1 MVIPTTVES
10 DQILPD
16 KVDVA
21 IIGAGIAGIC
31 TALELAE
38 RGLSVAVFE
47 KGIVAGEQSGHNW
60 GWCRQ
65 MGRDPRE
72 VPLVKIS
79 MDMWRGM
86 NARIQGETG
95 FKQCGIAYLCE
106 SDEQMAYRE
115 NWYREQAIPH
125 KLSTQL
131 LSGSDAQKITPDSSF
146 QWIGGTITPD
156 DGRAEPHLATPVIAR
171 AAQKNGVQIFQ
182 NCAVRGYE
190 KQAGNIASIVTEK
203 GEVKCQTLVLA
214 AGAWSRRFLYN
225 MDLELPQL
233 SVISSVLRTVPFDA
247 GIETTIAGGGV
258 ALRKR
263 LDGGYTVADDTYS
276 TADIIPDSFRLMFD
290 FLPTLKNEWRDFRY
304 RIGKRFLEEAMLKRR
319 WKNDEISPF
328 EKIRILDPSPHKRTN
343 DAVLAALHRVH
354 PQFANA
360 LIAEQWAG
368 VIDVV
373 PDAVPVIS
381 GVPSVP
387 GLYISTGFSGH
398 GFGLG
403 PGAGL
408 LMSQIILNDETAVD
422 PSPYRFG
429 RFE

>member
-1 MVIPTTVES
+1 MVIPTAVES

-47 KGIVAGEQSGHNW
+47 KGIVAGEQSGRNW

-106 SDEQMAYRE
+106 NDEQMAYRE

-125 KLSTQL
+125 NLSTQL

-156 DGRAEPHLATPVIAR
+156 DGRAEPHLATPAIAR

-214 AGAWSRRFLYN
+214 AGAWSRRFLHN
-225 MDLELPQL
+225 MGEEFPQL
-233 SVISSVLRTVPFDA
+233 SVLNSVMRTVPLDA
-247 GIETTIAGGGV
+247 GIETTITGGGV

-276 TADIIPDSFRLMFD
+276 TADILPDSFRLLFD

-304 RIGKRFLEEAMLKRR
+304 RIGKRFIEEAMLKRR

-328 EKIRILDPSPHKRTN
+328 EKIRVLDPSPHKRNN

-354 PQFANA
+354 PQFANVQ
-360 LIAEQWAG
+360 IAEQWAG

-387 GLYISTGFSGH
+387 GLYLATGFSGH

-408 LMSQIILNDETAVD
+408 LMSQIILNDEPAVD
-422 PSPYRFG
+422 PNPYRFG

>member
-1 MVIPTTVES
+1 MVIPAAVES

-47 KGIVAGEQSGHNW
+47 KGIVAGEQSGRNW

-125 KLSTQL
+125 DLSTQL
-131 LSGSDAQKITPDSSF
+131 LSGSDAQKITPNSPF

-156 DGRAEPHLATPVIAR
+156 DGRAEPHLAVPAIAR
-171 AAQKNGVQIFQ
+171 AAQKMGVQIFQ

-190 KQAGNIASIVTEK
+190 KQAGKITSIVTEN
-203 GEVKCQTLVLA
+203 GEVKCETLVLA
-214 AGAWSRRFLYN
+214 AGAWSRRFLHN
-225 MDLELPQL
+225 MGLELPQL

-304 RIGKRFLEEAMLKRR
+304 RIGKRFLEEAMMKRR

-328 EKIRILDPSPHKRTN
+328 EKIRTLDPSPHKRNN

-354 PQFANA
+354 PQFANVQ
-360 LIAEQWAG
+360 IAEQWAG

-387 GLYISTGFSGH
+387 GLYLSTGFSGH